1 MGLQGAVSITI
12 SCFVLNCFLGLW
24 QQRSAQWVLAPGS
37 LPAALCSVTPL
48 LRMEGESKQTQPLH
62 TGLLV

>member
-12 SCFVLNCFLGLW
+12 SCFVFNCFLGLW
-24 QQRSAQWVLAPGS
+24 QQRSTQWVLAPGS

-48 LRMEGESKQTQPLH
+48 LRMEGESKQKQSLH